1 MLLRSAHPLRQVHLL
16 ASSCHSPAGWLRFGY
31 YLLLLLLL
39 QEGADLAS
47 KNPDAWTPFG
57 SGARM

>member
-1 MLLRSAHPLRQVHLL
+1 LTADE
-16 ASSCHSPAGWLRFGY
+16 
-31 YLLLLLLL
+31 LLLLLLP
-39 QEGADLAS
+39 QEGSHLAS